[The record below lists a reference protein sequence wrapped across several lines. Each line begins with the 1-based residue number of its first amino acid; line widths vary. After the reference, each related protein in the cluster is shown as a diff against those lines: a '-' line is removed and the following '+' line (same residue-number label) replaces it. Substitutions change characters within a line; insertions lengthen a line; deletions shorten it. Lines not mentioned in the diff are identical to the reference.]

1 MSEFTKIPSFEQV
14 KQTVVNSRRRR
25 QELEL
30 ACLQLEDLILKI
42 EVENIQQRQQHLKK
56 VLDTSNLI

>member
-1 MSEFTKIPSFEQV
+1 MSEFSKIPSLEQV

-25 QELEL
+25 QELEF

-42 EVENIQQRQQHLKK
+42 QVENIQQRQQQLNK
-56 VLDTSNLI
+56 VLNTSNFV